1 MFLLR
6 TEGWQHKPWKNTGN
20 PQKELDGTWDG
31 QIEREKHK
39 IFHDRGHMEL
49 EKYKALAVT
58 REGKIG
64 RETHKLHRM

>member
-31 QIEREKHK
+31 QIE
-39 IFHDRGHMEL
+39 L